1 MRTRLKSARND
12 ETFVTRA
19 AAREPCRTWEKGG
32 KREVSSPL
40 SLCFVLSF
48 SDRGEWLTF
57 RRPRRCSSGRKRLPS
72 KYWFARPR
80 NARVATRRIE
90 GGFLPDVFVQAFRF
104 RSSPNRI
111 SPEIVFLLGAI
122 FRQVFLRIF
131 WSLEGWEQKWSK
143 LILNTISDII
153 RF

>member
-1 MRTRLKSARND
+1 MRTRFKSARND

-57 RRPRRCSSGRKRLPS
+57 RRPRRCSPGRKRLPS

-90 GGFLPDVFVQAFRF
+90 GGFLPTNRLFVQAFRF

-131 WSLEGWEQKWSK
+131 SFLNLKRDFNRSEGWEQK
-143 LILNTISDII
+143 
-153 RF
+153 